1 MPQVA
6 TSYPGEDVLKPL
18 KLIICLIILALPACG
33 GPAPVLDTTDDAKA
47 EASLK
52 AMTADMTDAEKKRFQ
67 EDCDLAVMPDQFSTS
82 KPANGSTPEHK
93 LKSLNGLTV
102 DQIREKASVL
112 RVKLSRM
119 SESAGLGSKKMT
131 CAQGKAG
138 TRR

>member
-1 MPQVA
+1 MRQDH
-6 TSYPGEDVLKPL
+6 ENKWKPL
-18 KLIICLIILALPACG
+18 KLLVCVIILAFPACG

-67 EDCDLAVMPDQFSTS
+67 EDCDLAVMPDQFSNS
-82 KPANGSTPEHK
+82 KPASDGKPEHK

-112 RVKLSRM
+112 RIKLS
-119 SESAGLGSKKMT
+119 
-131 CAQGKAG
+131 Q
-138 TRR
+138 